1 MLPLTLLIRVARG
14 ERISAVKLTI
24 DDLKA
29 RTDRVQV
36 DDIDFDDFKLVP
48 LDADSLRCL
57 RYMHD
62 VEHNTI
68 IYLRD
73 VLVTDAHLDHE
84 ITSFLT
90 FWAFEEYFH
99 GEAISRVLE
108 AHGEPG
114 SDQRVPEV
122 RRPSLHDR
130 ILPVSTMLA
139 SHVSRH
145 VPAVHMTWGA
155 INEWSAQAAYGRLAA
170 RAGHPTL
177 TKLLHRIMKQEGRH
191 IDFYAS
197 QAITRLEASVRAQ
210 RITRWALRQFWT
222 PVGAGIKDKAEV
234 RFMVGH
240 LFGGDDGLKA
250 AQRIDRCIDRLPGLA
265 GMHLAERSSA
275 R

>member
-1 MLPLTLLIRVARG
+1 
-14 ERISAVKLTI
+14 VKLNLS
-24 DDLKA
+24 DLKE

-36 DDIDFDDFKLVP
+36 DDIDFDDFRRDP
-48 LDADSLRCL
+48 LDPATLRCL

-99 GEAISRVLE
+99 GEAIGRVLE

-114 SDQRVPEV
+114 SDARVPEV
-122 RRPSLHDR
+122 RRPSVHDR
-130 ILPVSTMLA
+130 ILPMSTMVATHLT
-139 SHVSRH
+139 RQ
-145 VPAVHMTWGA
+145 VPTVHMTWGA
-155 INEWSAQAAYGRLAA
+155 VNEWTAQAAYGRLSAK
-170 RAGHPTL
+170 AGHPTL

-197 QAITRLEASVRAQ
+197 QAARRLDASRRAQ
-210 RITRWALRQFWT
+210 KVTRWALQRFWT
-222 PVGAGIKDKAEV
+222 PVGAGIKEPTEV
-234 RFMVGH
+234 RFMAHH
-240 LFGGDDGLKA
+240 LFGDVDGLQA
-250 AQRIDRCIDRLPGLA
+250 ARRIDRCVDRLPVLSGL
-265 GMHLAERSSA
+265 HLADRSA
-275 R
+275 A

>member
-1 MLPLTLLIRVARG
+1 
-14 ERISAVKLTI
+14 VKLTI
-24 DDLKA
+24 DDLKT

-36 DDIDFDDFKLVP
+36 DDVDFDSFRDDP
-48 LDADSLRCL
+48 LDPDALRCL

-99 GEAISRVLE
+99 GEAIGRVLE

-114 SDQRVPEV
+114 SDERVPQK
-122 RRPSLHDR
+122 RRPTLHDR
-130 ILPVSTMLA
+130 IIPVGTMLA
-139 SHVSRH
+139 SHVTRH
-145 VPAVHMTWGA
+145 VPTVHMTWGA
-155 INEWSAQAAYGRLAA
+155 INEWTAQAAYGRLVAKA
-170 RAGHPTL
+170 QHPTL
-177 TKLLHRIMKQEGRH
+177 STVLHRIMKQEGRH

-197 QAITRLEASVRAQ
+197 QAGQRLDGDRRAQ
-210 RITRWALRQFWT
+210 KITRWALRKFWT
-222 PVGAGIKDKAEV
+222 PVGAGINDRDDVE
-234 RFMVGH
+234 FMARY
-240 LFGGDDGLKA
+240 LFGDPDGQKA
-250 AQRIDRCIDRLPGLA
+250 ASRIDRCIDRLPGLSGLGLVA
-265 GMHLAERSSA
+265 GSA

>member
-1 MLPLTLLIRVARG
+1 
-14 ERISAVKLTI
+14 VKLTL
-24 DDLKA
+24 DDLKE

-36 DDIDFDDFKLVP
+36 DDIDFDDFRDQP
-48 LDADSLRCL
+48 LDPESLRCL

-62 VEHNTI
+62 IEHNTI

-114 SDQRVPEV
+114 SDARVPVV
-122 RRPSLHDR
+122 RRHTLHDR
-130 ILPVSTMLA
+130 ILPISTMLA
-139 SHVSRH
+139 THVTH
-145 VPAVHMTWGA
+145 QVPTVHMTWGA
-155 INEWSAQAAYGRLAA
+155 VNEWTAQAAYGRLAA
-170 RAGHPTL
+170 KAGHPTL

-197 QAITRLEASVRAQ
+197 QATRRLEGNRRAQ
-210 RITRWALRQFWT
+210 RVTRWALKQFWT
-222 PVGAGIKDKAEV
+222 PVGAGIKDRVEV
-234 RFMVGH
+234 RFMARH
-240 LFGGDDGLKA
+240 LFGDPDGRKA
-250 AQRIDRCIDRLPGLA
+250 AQRIDRCVDRLPGLA
-265 GMHLAERSSA
+265 GLHLAERSA
-275 R
+275 L